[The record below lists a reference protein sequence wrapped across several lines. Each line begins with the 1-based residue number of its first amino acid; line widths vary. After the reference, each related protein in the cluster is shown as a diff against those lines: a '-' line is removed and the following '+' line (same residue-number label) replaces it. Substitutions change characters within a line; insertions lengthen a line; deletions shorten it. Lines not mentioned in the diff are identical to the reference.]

1 MNQTSNW
8 DEYIERTSVP
18 NSKSDHQKIEDLIQ
32 EVQLLENNVH
42 RLELK
47 LDTEDSQIENDVIE
61 DQILSAGGAEKI
73 NSLDEEKTENSVI
86 ASPEKKS
93 EKKVRPDYLPVS
105 KCPEMTEAVD
115 AVYTWVNG
123 SDPEFVNTM
132 KETDL
137 GLETHKDDTH
147 NQRFAGKLLIET
159 HKL

>member
-1 MNQTSNW
+1 M
-8 DEYIERTSVP
+8 IE
-18 NSKSDHQKIEDLIQ
+18 
-32 EVQLLENNVH
+32 EVQLLENKFH
-42 RLELK
+42 KLELK
-47 LDTEDSQIENDVIE
+47 LGTEDSQIENDAIK
-61 DQILSAGGAEKI
+61 DQILPAGDAEKI
-73 NSLDEEKTENSVI
+73 NSPDIDEEKNEKNNSPI

-123 SDPEFVNTM
+123 SDPEFVNTL

-137 GLETHKDDTH
+137 GLKTHKDDTH
-147 NQRFAGKLLIET
+147 NQRFAGKPFIET